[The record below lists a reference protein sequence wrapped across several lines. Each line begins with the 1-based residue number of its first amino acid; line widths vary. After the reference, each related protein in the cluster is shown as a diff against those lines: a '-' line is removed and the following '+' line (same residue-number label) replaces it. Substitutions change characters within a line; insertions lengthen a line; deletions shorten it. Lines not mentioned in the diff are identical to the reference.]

1 MRSRFKQK
9 TLRKTSC
16 TAAAQ
21 TKEVMILYVIYMVLL
36 DAKLCGGGNGI
47 ILNGLYVSFLMS
59 CTDHAKTT
67 TISARNAPQVMKRR
81 TEKFG
86 EKLWIVLIIGKIQ
99 HCIDFTADSNSH
111 IPS

>member
-1 MRSRFKQK
+1 MAASKQLFAEFDDITSRFKQK

-21 TKEVMILYVIYMVLL
+21 TKEVMILYVIYTVLL

-67 TISARNAPQVMKRR
+67 TISARNAPQLMEVTKVTFISS
-81 TEKFG
+81 TE
-86 EKLWIVLIIGKIQ
+86 LSITWI
-99 HCIDFTADSNSH
+99 
-111 IPS
+111 